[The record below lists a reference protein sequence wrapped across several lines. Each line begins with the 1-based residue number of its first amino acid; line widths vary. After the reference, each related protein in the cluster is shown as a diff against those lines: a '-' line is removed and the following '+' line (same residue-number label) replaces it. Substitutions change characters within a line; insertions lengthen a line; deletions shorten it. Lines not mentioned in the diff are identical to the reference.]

1 MASVSSTTSSLG
13 NTSLRGYG
21 GMASGIDRDAIIEQM
36 TAGTNTKIWNQESAI
51 TKLEWKQEAYRGISD
66 KLLDL
71 YDNYCSYTSTTS
83 LKDPNTFAKS
93 LINILGKEDSTRF
106 VTASGVSDL
115 VDNVAIQAVRRL
127 ASASVLMS
135 GDRPGQ
141 TLNIKMEDL
150 GGRTASYSNLMGSEL
165 RLGQWTDTDG
175 GKFQG
180 TQTIKFAN
188 SYTDEDGKVHQIDY
202 FPKDEEGYQK
212 LAEDL
217 NNMLK
222 YNYSNTKLGD
232 GDNISDAIEFKYNTT
247 SKKMEIVQ
255 KPGSDMGNY
264 TIQSNSTALKGL
276 GYTGNTGGV
285 ESISLS
291 DYNGHLGLFENS
303 VTTRINT
310 IEYLKNEKLTFNYD
324 GNSKDIVLITDAEA
338 KELLNLEMDESKL
351 QQILK
356 YTDEQYQAAKDKI
369 IADIRAEELE
379 AAKADANKKLE
390 DQALENLTKG
400 EFTDWLRDK
409 VKAENPELKDKPND
423 DKDLVAAMNKK
434 LQEEGVNSLMR
445 DMLAEKAEGKGGDYV
460 YDKVKEEVEAALDAE
475 IEKELEGKVF
485 PDDAAKNAEKER
497 IKEVKLGQRSLDDR
511 IKDRQAELVM
521 DDLEQAEKD
530 TMVDDGKGN
539 QISAFEKEKE
549 DALQARVG
557 KKLQE
562 ESMTARLTKLGTQEQ
577 QDQISDELNGT
588 RMGMIKEN
596 LQNRLNKAFGT
607 GMVEV
612 GIGTRT
618 DADGKLIEEL
628 TFKTKK
634 DDSSISVSGSDGSVL
649 HVLGIENGESNK
661 VNLSGK
667 LSQSGLQIDITDSK
681 YSDGLVINGVK
692 IGGIDANT
700 SISSILSKINSSDA
714 GVKATYVAASGQFML
729 VSKETGAG
737 REISLDSELARE
749 LFGGGDYVEGQDA
762 QIDVSYGNGKVVTM
776 ERASNTFNLEG
787 MTVTVSGVFG
797 GDWSEGKE
805 LTEIEAKEYEEGTK
819 PLGDGQRIIEQDG
832 KKLLQDWK
840 SDTSAGVT
848 FSAKAD
854 VDKVTEKVKKFF
866 EDFNAIATEVNKQV
880 TTRPDSSYGPLTDEQ
895 KDEMSETSIENWENK
910 AKSGLLFNDSTMRDL
925 SMDIQSVYTK
935 LMSQTGLSY
944 EDLKELGITY
954 SDNEKDG
961 GILVFDENAFRSAM
975 ENKPEKVSALF
986 GGGSGMGNGLVKIV
1000 EDTFTPYA
1008 TRYASRNGNSYGRL
1022 IEEAGSEKIP
1032 TSLMKNQIY
1041 QEIKSKQEQIESLR
1055 AQLQTE
1061 QDRYISM
1068 FTTMETMINKMN
1080 SQASYLSQITG

>member
-1 MASVSSTTSSLG
+1 MASISSATNSLG

-36 TAGTNTKIWNQESAI
+36 TAGTNAQIWTQESAI
-51 TKLEWKQEAYRGISD
+51 TKLGWKQEAYRGVSD
-66 KLLDL
+66 KILDL
-71 YDNYCSYTSTTS
+71 YDNYCSYTSSTS
-83 LKDPNTFAKS
+83 LKDPNSFAKS
-93 LINILGKEDSTRF
+93 LINVLGKEDSTRF
-106 VTASGVSDL
+106 VTASGASAL

-135 GDRPGQ
+135 GDRPGK

-165 RLGQWTDTDG
+165 RLGKWNGADG
-175 GKFQG
+175 GKFEG

-188 SYTDEDGKVHQIDY
+188 SYTDADGKVHQIDY
-202 FPKDEEGYQK
+202 FPEDEEGYKK

-222 YNYSNTKLGD
+222 YNYSNTKLGN
-232 GDNISDAIEFKYNTT
+232 GDEISDAIEFKYNET

-255 KPGSDMGNY
+255 KGDMDGY

-276 GYTGNTGGV
+276 GYTGKTGGV
-285 ESISLS
+285 ESISVS
-291 DYNGHLGLFENS
+291 DYNSNLGLFENS

-324 GNSKDIVLITDAEA
+324 GNSKDIVLITEEEA
-338 KELLNLEMDESKL
+338 RELLNVAMDETKL
-351 QQILK
+351 QQILG
-356 YTDEQYQAAKDKI
+356 YTDAEYQAAKDKI
-369 IADIRAEELE
+369 IADIRAEEK
-379 AAKADANKKLE
+379 AAAEADANKKLE
-390 DQALENLTKG
+390 NQALEDLTKG
-400 EFTDWLRDK
+400 DFTDWLRAE
-409 VKAENPELKDKPND
+409 VKKDHPELAGKPND
-423 DKDLVAAMNKK
+423 DKDLLAAMDKK
-434 LQEEGVNSLMR
+434 LREEGVDSLMR
-445 DMLAEKAEGKGGDYV
+445 DMLAEEAENKGGAYV
-460 YDKVKEEVEAALDAE
+460 SAEVQKTVEKELDEE
-475 IEKELEGKVF
+475 IEKELEGTEF
-485 PDDAAKNAEKER
+485 ADEAAKEAEKER
-497 IKEVKLGQRSLDDR
+497 IKKVKLDQRSMEDR
-511 IKDRQAELVM
+511 VKDKQAELAM
-521 DDLEQAEKD
+521 EDREQAAKD
-530 TMVDDGKGN
+530 KVGDDGKT
-539 QISAFEKEKE
+539 ALEAETEK
-549 DALQARVG
+549 ALQARVD

-577 QDQISDELNGT
+577 QDRISDELNGV
-588 RMGMIKEN
+588 RMEMIKDN
-596 LQNRLNKAFGT
+596 LQKRLNKAFGT
-607 GMVEV
+607 NMVEV

-618 DADGKLIEEL
+618 DKDGNLIEEL

-634 DDSSISVSGSDGSVL
+634 EDSSISVSSSDGSVL

-661 VNLSGK
+661 VNLNGK
-667 LSQSGLQIDITDSK
+667 LSQSALEIDINDSK
-681 YSDGLVINGVK
+681 YSQGLVINGVT

-700 SISSILSKINSSDA
+700 SINTILSKINSSDA

-737 REISLDSELARE
+737 REISLDSELAKE
-749 LFGGGDYVEGQDA
+749 LFGGGEYVEGQDA

-805 LTEIEAKEYEEGTK
+805 LTEAEAEEYENGTK
-819 PLGDGQRIIEQDG
+819 KLGDGQRIVEQDG
-832 KKLLQDWK
+832 KKVLQDWK
-840 SDTSAGVT
+840 TDTSAGVT
-848 FSAKAD
+848 FSSKAD

-866 EDFNAIATEVNKQV
+866 EDFNAIVTEVNKQV

-944 EDLKELGITY
+944 EDLKELGISY

-961 GILVFDENAFRSAM
+961 GILVFDESAFRSAM

-986 GGGSGMGNGLVKIV
+986 TGGSGMGNGLVKIV

-1008 TRYASRNGNSYGRL
+1008 TRYATRNGNSYGRL

-1041 QEIKSKQEQIESLR
+1041 KEIKSKQERIESLR
-1055 AQLQTE
+1055 AKLKTE
-1061 QDRYISM
+1061 EDRYISM